1 MWQKIK
7 CMQGYH
13 DWKLEIVK
21 CGNKE
26 QGSILS
32 YDEQTEQIY
41 ATVAI
46 NVTCKHCKKRLV
58 SHIVRAGYSAKELG
72 LRKDKR

>member
-7 CMQGYH
+7 CKLGFH
-13 DWKLEIVK
+13 DWKLEVVR
-21 CGNKE
+21 CNVDGPE
-26 QGSILS
+26 SVLR

-46 NVTCKHCKKRLV
+46 NVTCEHCKKRLG
-58 SHIVRAGYSAKELG
+58 SRIVRAGYSVKELG
-72 LRKDKR
+72 LRRDKR

>member
-7 CMQGYH
+7 CKLGFH
-13 DWKLEIVK
+13 DWKLEIVR
-21 CGNKE
+21 CGGSGQE
-26 QGSILS
+26 SILS

-46 NVTCKHCKKRLV
+46 NVICEHCKKRLG

-72 LRKDKR
+72 LRRDKR